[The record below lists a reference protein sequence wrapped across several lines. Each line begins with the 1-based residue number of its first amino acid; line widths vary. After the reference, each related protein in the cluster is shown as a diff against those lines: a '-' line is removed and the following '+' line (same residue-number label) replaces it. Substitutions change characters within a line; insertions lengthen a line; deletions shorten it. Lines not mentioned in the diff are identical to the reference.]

1 MLSKSDIDKRQFIKK
16 YGFILNQ
23 YRSNLPG
30 YTSVSTATALFI
42 LQAIL
47 AGYQSWI
54 EKEPDVKSTLL
65 QAVDF
70 SAGTLYVTFVDTG
83 CIVIE
88 IRSSL
93 SRRHLHSGKVI
104 FFEVPNSDRRFDFGG
119 PHFSSEIVA
128 FSDLVICVYLKN
140 LLLFSQHFSTT
151 ICGYHNQK
159 NEVD

>member
-1 MLSKSDIDKRQFIKK
+1 MLSKSDVDKRQFIKK

-70 SAGTLYVTFVDTG
+70 SAGDSLCHLRRYWVHRYRDQIISIQETFAF
-83 CIVIE
+83 
-88 IRSSL
+88 RKSN
-93 SRRHLHSGKVI
+93 I
-104 FFEVPNSDRRFDFGG
+104 F
-119 PHFSSEIVA
+119 
-128 FSDLVICVYLKN
+128 
-140 LLLFSQHFSTT
+140 
-151 ICGYHNQK
+151 
-159 NEVD
+159 